1 MMLQASARAKFL
13 RGSARKM
20 RQVVDLVR
28 GQKVD
33 VALSMLE
40 VLPKSAAGPVRKT
53 VQSAAAN
60 ALAAEGT
67 AHLKTEDLRIC
78 KITVDGGPMMK
89 RIRPMGMGRAYR
101 INKRLCHLTVIIEG
115 EPHEAGVHGGGK
127 KITASSGTS
136 RSATTS
142 APRRAQ
148 GRSRKGAAP
157 GSPGGKGPA
166 SRSRVKKSA
175 ARKKDT

>member
-1 MMLQASARAKFL
+1 MLQARAKARFQ

-28 GQKVD
+28 GRQVQE
-33 VALSMLE
+33 ALHLLS

-53 VQSAAAN
+53 LQSAAAN

-67 AHLKTEDLRIC
+67 AHLKVEDLRIA

-101 INKRLCHLTVIIEG
+101 LNKRLCHLTVVIEG
-115 EPHEAGVHGGGK
+115 ELHEAAQEGKTAKAARADRPGKPAARRQPAGSAKAKRTAGPAAGARVKSGSGK
-127 KITASSGTS
+127 K
-136 RSATTS
+136 
-142 APRRAQ
+142 
-148 GRSRKGAAP
+148 
-157 GSPGGKGPA
+157 GK
-166 SRSRVKKSA
+166 
-175 ARKKDT
+175 